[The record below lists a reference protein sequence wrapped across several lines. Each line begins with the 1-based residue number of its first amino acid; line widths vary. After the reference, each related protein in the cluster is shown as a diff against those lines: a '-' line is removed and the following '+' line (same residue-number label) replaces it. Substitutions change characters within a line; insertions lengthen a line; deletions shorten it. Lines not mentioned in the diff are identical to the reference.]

1 VYYNEIISIKE
12 YIMLNINLFSILIRK
27 IFQFCFLFSLAII
40 ISSCENSKE
49 TPPAKIYKIGML
61 AEKFGIDSYNDNS
74 KQGLLDLNKEIP
86 IFTDFRDGVDS
97 LTMLEN
103 FNYFMSRNI
112 DLLFYVGYNFTDFAI
127 EKANKTPYVDF
138 AFIDY
143 DLDTIPKNMIGVA
156 FEVQEAAFPLGFLAA
171 YWADFKNPDAPKTAA
186 ICGFDS
192 KTLQKFY
199 VAFDNG
205 VKYYNSIYS
214 KNVVNSTVF
223 SYSFHEKQIGRQIA
237 DSLVNEGVSVLFT
250 VAGSCGVGAI
260 EVASERH
267 IWAIGVDED
276 QYLTLPDTLKSI
288 LLSSC
293 IKDTRVTVYNIAKDY
308 VNGKFNKGT
317 IQKAN
322 LSSSGVAI
330 APYHNFDNQI
340 PESIKAKIEE
350 IKNDIIS
357 GKINPM
363 E

>member
-1 VYYNEIISIKE
+1 
-12 YIMLNINLFSILIRK
+12 MLHFNLSSILKK
-27 IFQFCFLFSLAII
+27 ITFLFCFLFSL
-40 ISSCENSKE
+40 SLLTNSCNNTDEPLPVKH
-49 TPPAKIYKIGML
+49 YKIGML

-74 KQGLLDLNKEIP
+74 RQGLEDLKSETAIT
-86 IFTDFRDGVDS
+86 TDYRDGVDS

-103 FNYFMSRNI
+103 FNYFMNHNF
-112 DLLFYVGYNFTDFAI
+112 DFLFYVGYNFSDFAI
-127 EKANKTPYVDF
+127 EKANKTPNVDF

-143 DLDTIPKNMIGVA
+143 DLDTIPKNMLGVS

-171 YWADFKNPDAPKTAA
+171 YWADFKNPDAPKTAT

-223 SYSFHEKQIGRQIA
+223 SYSFHEKQIGREIA
-237 DSLVNEGVSVLFT
+237 DSLVNEGISVLFT
-250 VAGSCGVGAI
+250 VAGSCGIGAI
-260 EVASERH
+260 EVASEKN

-276 QYLTLPDTLKSI
+276 QYITLPESLKNI

-293 IKDTRVTVYNIAKDY
+293 IKDTKVAVYNIAKDY

-340 PESIKAKIEE
+340 PESIKVKIEE
-350 IKNDIIS
+350 IKDDIIS
-357 GKINPM
+357 GKIEPM
-363 E
+363 